1 MSDLDLRTDRVL
13 DSDPSAEPAS
23 AGRTVVRRRG
33 AALAWARAV
42 FPAALA
48 AAATISFFDILTG
61 LRHIRVP
68 VGADAYWYVQALR
81 TVGRYGLSIPHMLAR
96 PAYPLVASTLGQVVG
111 ASSWT
116 TTVVTTTAM
125 TAGLGLAGGAIIARW
140 RLRTWWLALAVFLVG
155 ASVTSAR
162 LLGGKSENFMNVW
175 LLAAALAVALWS
187 GNRRGAIGAGALAFG
202 AGLAEWPFLAAF
214 LVLLGISLV
223 LWEVLPWSPAVR
235 RRRALRES
243 GATARRFSG
252 AWSRTWGGSL
262 SLWTLFLACAAAA
275 VFVALVVVV
284 WNRTGP
290 SDAVALTPEPAG
302 QYLVGLRSQLSIE
315 WPWLV
320 GPLVVVG
327 WFAARRFG
335 SPRVQPVRWFLG
347 VWTIVIV
354 LTIVIGFTGVAL
366 PAYRALTFDLPVALG
381 SAAAAF
387 LPLAML
393 RTARGRRRRVG
404 LRLAAVVLAVLAVI
418 PALTIWGH
426 TFRPNT
432 NPYQLAE
439 IRLASQYS
447 LGLGGRPVILVVG
460 RTNPVATYF
469 LQKEVIS
476 AIGGGG
482 GHRVLVFVGHAADVY
497 HGQPSTWGSPAY
509 NSFARML
516 FQPVLQAYRQGA
528 PILIGRALDPQE
540 WPWAASITPRSIGPD
555 LVILRGPWPR
565 PKTTSPGRFF
575 PLPHWYTQIGL
586 ALVMVLI
593 LWLCGAGWSRLA
605 LPDAPPQIRAAV
617 APAFGATG
625 IAVATLLTVR
635 LAHHLGGWPGALGLS
650 AALVAS
656 AAAALADWRSRRL
669 ATSTAAST
677 ADG

>member
-13 DSDPSAEPAS
+13 DSDTTTQPVTDD
-23 AGRTVVRRRG
+23 AGSGVVRRRG
-33 AALAWARAV
+33 AVLAWLRAIL
-42 FPAALA
+42 PAAVA
-48 AAATISFFDILTG
+48 AAATVSFFEILTG
-61 LRHIRVP
+61 FRHIRVP

-116 TTVVTTTAM
+116 TTVVVTTVM

-140 RLRTWWLALAVFLVG
+140 HLRPWWLALAVFLVG
-155 ASVTSAR
+155 TSVTSAR

-187 GNRRGAIGAGALAFG
+187 GSRRGAVGAGALAFG

-214 LVLLGISLV
+214 LVLLGVALV

-235 RRRALRES
+235 RRRALRGS
-243 GATARRFSG
+243 GTTARPFSG
-252 AWSRTWGGSL
+252 AWSRSWAGTVSL
-262 SLWTLFLACAAAA
+262 RMLFIACAAAA
-275 VFVALVVVV
+275 VLVALVVVV

-302 QYLVGLRSQLSIE
+302 QYLVGLRSQLSFE

-320 GPLVVVG
+320 GPLVVIG

-335 SPRVQPVRWFLG
+335 NPRIQPVRWFLG
-347 VWTIVIV
+347 VWTIVIA
-354 LTIVIGFTGVAL
+354 LTIVVGFTGVAL
-366 PAYRALTFDLPVALG
+366 PAYRALTFDLPIAL
-381 SAAAAF
+381 AAAGAAF

-393 RTARGRRRRVG
+393 RTARARSRRVG
-404 LRLAAVVLAVLAVI
+404 LRAAAAVLAVLSVV
-418 PALTIWGH
+418 PAFTMWGH

-439 IRLASQYS
+439 IRTASQYS
-447 LGLGGRPVILVVG
+447 LGLGGRPVILVIG

-482 GHRVLVFVGHAADVY
+482 GRRVLVFVGHAADVL

-516 FQPVLQAYRQGA
+516 FQPVLQAYRKGA

-575 PLPHWYTQIGL
+575 PLPHWYTQIGM
-586 ALVMVLI
+586 ALVMLLI

-605 LPDAPPQIRAAV
+605 LPEAPAQIRATV

-625 IAVATLLTVR
+625 IAVTTLLAGR
-635 LAHHLGGWPGALGLS
+635 LAHHLGGWPGALGLA
-650 AALVAS
+650 AALAAS
-656 AAAALADWRSRRL
+656 AAAALADRRRRRL
-669 ATSTAAST
+669 APAT